1 MSVKKIKAIY
11 SNIEQI
17 QSDLKAILE
26 PYQDILD
33 RKSAKW
39 QESEKGEVLTNRIS
53 YLESALVDLDSLMAN
68 LDEASSEED

>member
-1 MSVKKIKAIY
+1 MTVKKINALY
-11 SNIEQI
+11 SNLEQI

-26 PYQDILD
+26 KYQDTLD

-39 QESEKGEVLTNRIS
+39 QESEKGEVLTNRIG
-53 YLESALVDLDSLMAN
+53 YLESALVDLDGLMSN

>member
-1 MSVKKIKAIY
+1 MTVKKIKSIY
-11 SNIEQI
+11 SNLEQI

-26 PYQDILD
+26 TYQDTLD

-39 QESEKGEVLTNRIS
+39 QESEKGEVITNRIG
-53 YLESALVDLDSLMAN
+53 YLESALVDLDGLMRN